1 MIDTH
6 CHLTYAP
13 IASQFTDVLRR
24 AAEAGVDRMIT
35 IGTAPPDALAAA
47 ELARTHPHIY
57 FAAGLHPHYAGQWKD
72 QSDLI
77 ARLHQLLL
85 QPRIVA
91 LGEMGLDRHYP
102 EPSME
107 DQRRAFA
114 WQLGLLAE
122 LARPGFPCIIHNR
135 EATDETI
142 AMIQGSGVAPSRF
155 VFHCFTGSDAELDKI
170 LALGA
175 MVSFTGIVTFSNSTA
190 LAASAAR
197 VPLDRIMIETDAPYL
212 TPAPHR
218 KIKVNEP
225 AYVRV
230 TAQFLADQ
238 RGMTLEEFTRVTD
251 ANAERF
257 FGLPKQSALLD

>member
-6 CHLTYAP
+6 CHLTYTP
-13 IASQFTDVLRR
+13 IAAQFDDVLRR

-47 ELARTHPHIY
+47 ELARAYPHIY

-72 QSDLI
+72 RSDLLG
-77 ARLHQLLL
+77 RLRELLRL
-85 QPRIVA
+85 PKFVA

-102 EPSME
+102 DPPME

-114 WQLGLLAE
+114 WQLELLAE
-122 LARPGFPCIIHNR
+122 IDRPGFPCIIHNR
-135 EATDETI
+135 QATDETI
-142 AMIQGSGVAPSRF
+142 EMIRSSGIEPSRF
-155 VFHCFTGSDAELDKI
+155 VFHCFTGTDEELDKV

-175 MVSFTGIVTFSNSTA
+175 MVSFTGIVTFQNSTT

-218 KIKVNEP
+218 KVKVNEP
-225 AYVRV
+225 SYVRV
-230 TAQFLADQ
+230 TAQFLAGQ

-257 FGLPKQSALLD
+257 FALKRA